1 MILLLLAA
9 ALSDPA
15 TLMSRAQAR
24 LAVPCR
30 GPGCAAPVRR
40 SAYRIDEDPGPALTA
55 KDRAIGD
62 DGSRCNVVGARRCT
76 SHAKTLF
83 RTDLAR

>member
-9 ALSDPA
+9 LSDPA
-15 TLMSRAQAR
+15 SLMLNARAR
-24 LAVPCR
+24 LGATCAT
-30 GPGCAAPVRR
+30 PGCAAPARR
-40 SAYRIDEDPGPALTA
+40 SAYRIDDEAEASPSA

-76 SHAKTLF
+76 KRGRTLF